1 MIDVEIKGP
10 IAKKEYAKVK
20 KLLETAGGKVRVEKG
35 VLMALYGGAEFS
47 LFDPGEDFFWY
58 EAGMSVKGPTEA
70 LDAKKKLEKLART
83 LKLPIWSP
91 LAMLSFMERLKEV
104 TDWRR

>member
-1 MIDVEIKGP
+1 MIDVEIRGP
-10 IAKKEYAKVK
+10 IAKKEYLKVK
-20 KLLETAGGKVRVEKG
+20 KLLETAGAKVRTEKG
-35 VLMALYGGAEFS
+35 TLTALYGGAEFS

-58 EAGMSVKGPTEA
+58 EAGMSVKGPAEA
-70 LDAKKKLEKLART
+70 AEAQKKLEKLART

-104 TDWRR
+104 TDWSR